1 MELLDN
7 YNKQLQAMKKNVS
20 QWAKEAIINNKD
32 TIVNIV
38 KLRQLNKGFN
48 SFGLPL
54 EFMSKNGNS
63 GDGRYAPTTQGY
75 ADRDNIST
83 PKTPGSPYNFYWSGE
98 TFENM
103 RLGGVNKSK
112 KSYNIVTVRGKQKL
126 LESIYG
132 EIFDLTEENNK
143 FVNITI
149 IEPYIAKKIQETIGG
164 FL

>member
-7 YNKQLQAMKKNVS
+7 YNKQLQAMKKNIS
-20 QWAKEAIINNKD
+20 QWAKEAIIENKD

-38 KLRQLNKGFN
+38 KFRQLSKGLDSASN
-48 SFGLPL
+48 LLGT
-54 EFMSKNGNS
+54 
-63 GDGRYAPTTQGY
+63 YAASTEGF
-75 ADRDNIST
+75 AERANITT
-83 PKTPGSPYNFYWSGE
+83 PKTFGSPYNFYWSGE

-103 RLGGVNKSK
+103 KLGGVNKSK

-143 FVNITI
+143 FVNVTI

>member
-7 YNKQLQAMKKNVS
+7 YNKQLQSMKKNIS
-20 QWAKEAIINNKD
+20 QWAKEAIIDNKD

-48 SFGLPL
+48 SFGSPL
-54 EFMSKNGNS
+54 EFTELGNA
-63 GDGRYAPTTQGY
+63 GDGYYAPTTQGY
-75 ADRDNIST
+75 ADADNITT
-83 PKTPGSPYNFYWSGE
+83 PKTFGSPYNFYWSGE

-143 FVNITI
+143 FVNVTI

>member
-38 KLRQLNKGFN
+38 KFRQLSKGLDSASN
-48 SFGLPL
+48 LLGTYEAST
-54 EFMSKNGNS
+54 E
-63 GDGRYAPTTQGY
+63 GY
-75 ADRDNIST
+75 ADRDNITT